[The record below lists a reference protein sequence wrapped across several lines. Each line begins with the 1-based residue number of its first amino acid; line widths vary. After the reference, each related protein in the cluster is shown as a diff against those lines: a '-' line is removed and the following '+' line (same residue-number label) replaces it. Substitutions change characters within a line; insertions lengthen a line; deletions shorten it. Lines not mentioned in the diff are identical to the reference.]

1 MKPYLLGLNIFQS
14 GKYFPKIHLRADF
27 SNGIHHQVELSQSE
41 PPKET
46 ERALMEL
53 ASKIREDTRLQK

>member
-14 GKYFPKIHLRADF
+14 GKHRPKIHLRADF
-27 SNGIHHQVELSQSE
+27 SNGIHHQVEISKSE
-41 PPKET
+41 SAKGV

-53 ASKIREDTRLQK
+53 ASKIRGDSRL

>member
-14 GKYFPKIHLRADF
+14 GKHRPKIYLRADF

-41 PPKET
+41 SPKEI

-53 ASKIREDTRLQK
+53 ASKIREYTRLQK

>member
-14 GKYFPKIHLRADF
+14 GKHHPKIHLRADF

-41 PPKET
+41 SPKEIKS
-46 ERALMEL
+46 ALMEL
-53 ASKIREDTRLQK
+53 ASKIQEDTRLQK